1 MKCSLLGT
9 SHNLSWRGGW
19 RRNWGALNF
28 FGWNMGDLKMPKDDL
43 GRIFKFLLS
52 SIPTEQHDAWV
63 LKDLILIQFYTKSY
77 IV

>member
-1 MKCSLLGT
+1 MEKISSPREGRKWSLGLHDNYKALG
-9 SHNLSWRGGW
+9 L
-19 RRNWGALNF
+19 
-28 FGWNMGDLKMPKDDL
+28 
-43 GRIFKFLLS
+43 

>member
-1 MKCSLLGT
+1 M
-9 SHNLSWRGGW
+9 GG
-19 RRNWGALNF
+19 
-28 FGWNMGDLKMPKDDL
+28 LKMPKDDL
-43 GRIFKFLLS
+43 GWVFKFLLS